1 MLVSLII
8 GALIGWAAGRIMH
21 SKGGILRNILLGAVG
36 SSVGHYLAGMLG
48 ISAVGIGSYIVS
60 VAGAC
65 LVIWVVRKIFR

>member
-8 GALIGWAAGRIMH
+8 GALIGWVAGKLMNSR
-21 SKGGILRNILLGAVG
+21 GGILRNILLGIVG
-36 SSVGHYLAGMLG
+36 SGVGHYLAGMLG
-48 ISAVGIGSYIVS
+48 ISATGVGSYIVS

>member
-8 GALIGWAAGRIMH
+8 GALIGWVAGKLMNSR
-21 SKGGILRNILLGAVG
+21 GGLLRNILLGIVG

-48 ISAVGIGSYIVS
+48 INATGFGSYIVS